1 MAVWSG
7 STRANRMMALCQRG
21 FHRADA
27 AEYRLCLRMN
37 RACQWPGVRRMF
49 AVISRLGDGVFW
61 YTLMLF
67 LPVAYGEAG
76 LYPGLRMA
84 LVGVIGLLLY
94 KYLKSRLVRERP
106 YITLAGVVAGTRAL
120 DRYSFPSGHTLHAV
134 SFTVL
139 AVYSFPALAWLCIPF
154 AALVAASRVV
164 LGLHYP
170 SDVLAGAGIGAGLAV
185 ASIKLLP
192 L

>member
-1 MAVWSG
+1 MTTAVSR
-7 STRANRMMALCQRG
+7 SPRANRLMAW

-37 RACQWPGVRRMF
+37 RTCQIRGVRRMF
-49 AVISRLGDGVFW
+49 AILSRLGDGVFW

-67 LPVAYGEAG
+67 LPVAYGETG
-76 LYPGLRMA
+76 LYPALRMA

-94 KYLKSRLVRERP
+94 KYLKTRLTRERP
-106 YITLAGVVAGTRAL
+106 YITLAGVVAGTPAL

-139 AVYSFPALAWLCIPF
+139 ACYSFPALAWLCVPF
-154 AALVAASRVV
+154 SILVAASRIV

-170 SDVLAGAGIGAGLAV
+170 SDVLAGASIGAGLAV
-185 ASIKLLP
+185 TSIYLLP

>member
-1 MAVWSG
+1 
-7 STRANRMMALCQRG
+7 MALAWSNPVRAHRVMAW

-37 RACQWPGVRRMF
+37 RACLLPGVRRSF
-49 AVISRLGDGVFW
+49 AIISRLGNGVFW

-67 LPVAYGEAG
+67 LPVAYGETG
-76 LYPGLRMA
+76 LYPALRMA
-84 LVGVIGLLLY
+84 LVGVVGLLLY
-94 KYLKSRLVRERP
+94 KYLKSRLTRERP
-106 YITLAGVVAGTRAL
+106 YITLAGIVPGTPAL

-139 AVYSFPALAWLCIPF
+139 ACYSFPMLAWLCVPF
-154 AALVAASRVV
+154 AVLVAASRVV

-170 SDVLAGAGIGAGLAV
+170 TDVLAGAGIGTGLAL
-185 ASIKLLP
+185 ASIRLLP

>member
-1 MAVWSG
+1 MATAWSG
-7 STRANRMMALCQRG
+7 SGSANRAMAW

-27 AEYRLCLRMN
+27 AEYQLCLRMN
-37 RACQWPGVRRMF
+37 SACRLPGVRRLF
-49 AVISRLGDGVFW
+49 AIISRLGNGVFW
-61 YTLMLF
+61 YTLMLL
-67 LPVAYGEAG
+67 LPAAYGEAG
-76 LYPGLRMA
+76 LYPALRMA

-94 KYLKSRLVRERP
+94 KYLKSRLTRERP
-106 YITLAGVVAGTRAL
+106 YITLDGIVAGTPAL

-139 AVYSFPALAWLCIPF
+139 VCYSFPALAWLCIPF
-154 AALVAASRVV
+154 AVLVAASRVV

-170 SDVLAGAGIGAGLAV
+170 TDVLAGAGIGASLAI